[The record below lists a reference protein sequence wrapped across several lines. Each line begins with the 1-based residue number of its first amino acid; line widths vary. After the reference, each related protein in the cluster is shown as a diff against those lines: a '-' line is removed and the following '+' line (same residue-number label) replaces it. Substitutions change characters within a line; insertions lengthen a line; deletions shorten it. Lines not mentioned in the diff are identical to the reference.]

1 MSARTQCETPECE
14 TDSLIEPER
23 ERGRMAER
31 IHLEVVTPERKV
43 FEADVERV
51 EVPGLNGELGI
62 LPGHTEL
69 VSLLKPAGL
78 LTYHIGNETGE
89 MAVSDGFVEVSADR
103 VTVLANKATRPEDI
117 DLASA
122 LRTKE
127 RAEQLLQRALA
138 DPDADIM
145 RAGIELERA
154 SVELLIAQKAR

>member
-1 MSARTQCETPECE
+1 MP
-14 TDSLIEPER
+14 D
-23 ERGRMAER
+23 R

-51 EVPGLNGELGI
+51 EVPGLDGELGI

-89 MAVSDGFVEVSADR
+89 MAISDGFVEVSADR
-103 VTVLANKATRPEDI
+103 VTVLASKASRPEDI
-117 DLASA
+117 DLTRA

-127 RAEQLLQRALA
+127 QAEQQMQRALA
-138 DPDADIM
+138 DPEADVL
-145 RAGIELERA
+145 RATVELERA
-154 SVELLIAQKAR
+154 SVDVQIAERAR

>member
-1 MSARTQCETPECE
+1 
-14 TDSLIEPER
+14 
-23 ERGRMAER
+23 MAER

-43 FEADVERV
+43 LETDVERV
-51 EVPGLNGELGI
+51 EVPGLDGELGI

-78 LTYHIGNETGE
+78 LTYHIGNEVGE
-89 MAVSDGFVEVSADR
+89 MALSDGFVEVSADR

-127 RAEQLLQRALA
+127 QAEQRLQKALA
-138 DPDADIM
+138 DPDADIV
-145 RAGIELERA
+145 RASIELERA